1 MGISSR
7 KGNRARRRIGWKL
20 RSLHALW
27 SAFFLLLAFHH
38 DGGTQ
43 ATAQIVGQFVKLGVA
58 VDFDGL
64 LGRVADHVA
73 VVAPGKMVLQFDL
86 GRVVEDTVQIVGQL
100 VQKFSAFHWLP
111 SPLAMSPF
119 LPLPLSRR

>member
-1 MGISSR
+1 
-7 KGNRARRRIGWKL
+7 
-20 RSLHALW
+20 
-27 SAFFLLLAFHH
+27 
-38 DGGTQ
+38 
-43 ATAQIVGQFVKLGVA
+43 
-58 VDFDGL
+58 
-64 LGRVADHVA
+64 
-73 VVAPGKMVLQFDL
+73 MVLQFDL